1 MSLNPASKRAIHG
14 VSFKG
19 EIDMTTNLG
28 TFDRIFR
35 ALLGVVLL
43 AAPFVSG
50 LAIFNGTAATVI
62 AVIAGLVMLGT
73 SAMKFCPLYR
83 IFGIR
88 TCKL

>member
-1 MSLNPASKRAIHG
+1 MTANVG
-14 VSFKG
+14 T
-19 EIDMTTNLG
+19 IDRVFRIVLG
-28 TFDRIFR
+28 I
-35 ALLGVVLL
+35 VLL

-50 LAIFNGTAATVI
+50 LALFDTSAATVI
-62 AVIAGLVMLGT
+62 SVIAGLVMVAT